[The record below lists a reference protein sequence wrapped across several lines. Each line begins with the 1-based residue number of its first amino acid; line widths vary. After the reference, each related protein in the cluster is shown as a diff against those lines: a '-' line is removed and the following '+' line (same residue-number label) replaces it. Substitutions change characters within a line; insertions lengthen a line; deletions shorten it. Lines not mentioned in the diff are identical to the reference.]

1 MNAFWILTILLSLA
15 VVLLVLWP
23 LWRAPHRDEQTLL
36 MLNRRVYQER
46 LDELSRD
53 QGDGRIDSATFDDL
67 KTELQ
72 RNLLTLEVPAE
83 ARDRAGTWRLPVVLA
98 MFATAGAMMFYA
110 GTQYSPDIASWW
122 QLKKRIAPTAER
134 VIAGQLPTE
143 AEQNAFSLAQIIQG
157 LQVQLQK
164 NPVQPDGWY
173 TLGVAYAQAE
183 ALPQALVAFERA
195 WRLKPDDTR
204 YALTFAQ
211 ARLFSNQGRLDEMSR
226 DLLQA
231 VVQREP
237 EHEGALLLLGLG
249 AYRSGDPALAVPV
262 LEQLQTVRERRLPND
277 TSAAMQEVR
286 RALSDARQQLQ
297 ASADGSVA
305 VRKQPVLRVTVQID
319 KALAGKFSPDDTLYV
334 FARALQGPPMPLAV
348 IKKMAGELPVTV
360 ELDDSQ
366 SMMPTRL
373 LSSVSEIVVEA
384 RVSRHGS
391 PEKRSGDLE
400 AVAVP
405 VRQGQQG
412 QTVALR
418 INSLVP

>member
-1 MNAFWILTILLSLA
+1 MNAFWILTILLSLV

-46 LDELSRD
+46 LDELTRD
-53 QGDGRIDSATFDDL
+53 RDDGRIDTATFDDL

-72 RNLLTLEVPAE
+72 RNLLTLEAPAE
-83 ARDRAGTWRLPVVLA
+83 PRMSAGSWRVPVVLA
-98 MFATAGAMMFYA
+98 LLATAGALMFYV
-110 GTQYSPDIASWW
+110 GTQYSPEMAAWW
-122 QLKKRIAPTAER
+122 QLQKRIEPTAAR
-134 VIAGQLPTE
+134 VIAGQLPSE
-143 AEQNAFSLAQIIQG
+143 AEQNAFSLPQIIQG
-157 LQVQLQK
+157 LQLQLQK
-164 NPVQPDGWY
+164 NPAQPDGWY

-183 ALPQALVAFERA
+183 VLPMALVAFERA

-211 ARLFSNQGRLDEMSR
+211 ARLFSNQGQLDELSR
-226 DLLQA
+226 DLLQT

-237 EHEGALLLLGLG
+237 NHEGALLLLGLG

-262 LEQLQTVRERRLPND
+262 LEQLQQVRERRLPND

-286 RALSDARQQLQ
+286 RALGDARQQLQ
-297 ASADGSVA
+297 ASANGA
-305 VRKQPVLRVTVQID
+305 VGVQASPLLRVSVQID
-319 KALAGKFSPDDTLYV
+319 KSLADKFSPDDTLYI

-348 IKKMAGELPVTV
+348 VRKAARELPLTV

-366 SMMPTRL
+366 SMMPNRL

-391 PEKRSGDLE
+391 PDKRTGDLE
-400 AVAVP
+400 AIAVP
-405 VRQGQQG
+405 VRQGSQG
-412 QTVALR
+412 QTVVLR
-418 INSLVP
+418 INTLVP